1 MKAQRGR
8 RGRALFFL
16 KFSARSG
23 WVVNA
28 THWPLYP
35 WERDLIPTVQEV
47 GWDSRPVWTGSENLA
62 PTGT

>member
-8 RGRALFFL
+8 RGTALFFL
-16 KFSARSG
+16 KLSTTSG

-35 WERDLIPTVQEV
+35 WEKDLVPTVQEV
-47 GWDSRPVWTGSENLA
+47 G
-62 PTGT
+62 